1 MNRQQLVQ
9 FCEKV
14 LNGEDESVE
23 RIKSSYTSI
32 DIESLC
38 LDMVNLEKI
47 LNNLSQHLF
56 KNRGTKIPHVYAFLL
71 FCINVHE
78 YLSSE
83 DWYSKDILVGVVA
96 DILYNIKFR
105 PAILVER
112 SYIGQILKWCMEY
125 FLNI

>member
-38 LDMVNLEKI
+38 LDMENLEEI
-47 LNNLSQHLF
+47 LNNLSQNLF
-56 KNRGTKIPHVYAFLL
+56 KNRRTNTPYVYAFLL
-71 FCINVHE
+71 FCIHVNE

-83 DWYSKDILVGVVA
+83 NWYSKDILVGVVA
-96 DILYNIKFR
+96 DILYNINFR
-105 PAILVER
+105 PVILVER
-112 SYIGQILKWCMEY
+112 TCCIQ
-125 FLNI
+125 